1 MDLRELV
8 HELIMITVIHRC
20 RVTKSALKVGLH
32 FGQPMILEYVIE
44 HDSCTQ
50 KELAAAMH
58 ISPASVA
65 TTLKRIEKAGLIT
78 RSHDCDDTRKNHVSV
93 TEKGVNALKEY
104 RKICDAADEDMFR
117 GFSDEER
124 ETLHNLLVRLHRNL
138 DTENFTREEIDSLLK
153 KSSPPKG
160 ASEK

>member
-20 RVTKSALKVGLH
+20 HVTKSALKVGLH
-32 FGQPMILEYVIE
+32 FGQPMILEYVIA

-58 ISPASVA
+58 ISPPSVA

-78 RSHDCDDTRKNHVSV
+78 RIHDSDDTRKNRISV
-93 TEKGVNALKEY
+93 TPKGINALKEY
-104 RKICDAADEDMFR
+104 RKICDATDEDMFR
-117 GFSDEER
+117 GFSTEDR
-124 ETLHNLLVRLHRNL
+124 ETLHKLLVRLHENL
-138 DTENFTREEIDSLLK
+138 DTESFTREEIDALLK

-160 ASEK
+160 VTKK